1 MSNSS
6 KRGLAAPVDPI
17 AGRRSIPLS
26 DPQAFING
34 EIHNWYNFVLGFSD
48 KLVSAMMDRLAV
60 DEDQIV
66 LDAFCGTGTT
76 LVESMKRGIAS
87 VGIDASPFSCFVSR
101 VKTNRGLSA
110 DTLLRALVDVGIE
123 YDKASSSLNG
133 YHTAAYK
140 YLQESG
146 MIARGWISAVPLRHA
161 LALKEAIYRAS
172 PNAACRDA
180 LLLALVAHLSTKIG
194 NMKYGPEIYRFRH
207 RRSVDVW
214 QIFQKNALQMVKDLC
229 IAENAAGLA
238 AARVLRGDARNCS
251 SILARNGYKKVHVAI
266 TSPPYPAEHD
276 YTRNTR
282 LELAFLDFVTSNDCV
297 RSIKRAMVRS
307 HTKGVYKTDRD
318 ALLVADNRDI
328 NTLAEKVARR
338 CKDKEYGFARLYP
351 TVIRSYFGGMK
362 RHLESVSS
370 VLMKQGRYALVV
382 GDQASYLGTHV
393 PTADLLGQIA
403 EEVGFKVED
412 QIVWRTRKPS
422 TKKKLMKEHALILK
436 KVA

>member
-1 MSNSS
+1 
-6 KRGLAAPVDPI
+6 
-17 AGRRSIPLS
+17 LS
-26 DPQAFING
+26 DPQAFFNG

-60 DEDQIV
+60 DESQIV
-66 LDAFCGTGTT
+66 LDPFCGTGTT
-76 LVESMKRGIAS
+76 LVESMKRGIRS

-101 VKTNRGLSA
+101 VKTNRTLSA
-110 DTLLRALVDVGIE
+110 DRLLKALVDIGIE
-123 YDKASSSLNG
+123 YERSRRSLSTH
-133 YHTAAYK
+133 HTAAYK
-140 YLQESG
+140 YLHDSG
-146 MIARGWISAVPLRHA
+146 MIARGWISSTPLREA

-172 PNAACRDA
+172 PDAACRDA
-180 LLLALVAHLSTKIG
+180 FLLALVADLSTKIG
-194 NMKYGPEIYRFRH
+194 NMKYGPEIYRYRR

-214 QIFQKNALQMVKDLC
+214 EIFQKNALQMVRDLC
-229 IAENAAGLA
+229 IAENAADLPN
-238 AARVLRGDARNCS
+238 ARVLRGDARNCS
-251 SILARNGYKKVHVAI
+251 SILVRNGYPKIHVAI

-297 RSIKRAMVRS
+297 RSIKRTMVRS

-328 NTLAEKVARR
+328 NALADKIARR
-338 CKDKEYGFARLYP
+338 CKDKSYGFARLYP

-370 VLMKQGRYALVV
+370 ILVKHGRYALVV

-403 EEVGFKVED
+403 EETGFKVED

-422 TKKKLMKEHALILK
+422 TKKKLMKEHALILRK
-436 KVA
+436 IA

>member
-1 MSNSS
+1 M
-6 KRGLAAPVDPI
+6 
-17 AGRRSIPLS
+17 S
-26 DPQAFING
+26 DPQAFLNG

-48 KLVSAMMDRLAV
+48 KLVSAMMDRLDV
-60 DEDQIV
+60 QEDQIV
-66 LDAFCGTGTT
+66 LDPFCGTGTT
-76 LVESMKRGIAS
+76 LVESMKRGIVS

-101 VKTNRGLSA
+101 VKTNRALSA
-110 DTLLRALVDVGIE
+110 DVLLSALVDVGIE
-123 YDKASSSLNG
+123 YEKSRTSLDSL
-133 YHTAAYK
+133 HTSAYK
-140 YLQESG
+140 YLEESG
-146 MIARGWISAVPLRHA
+146 MLARGWISKVPLRHA
-161 LALKEAIYRAS
+161 LALKEAIYRAA

-180 LLLALVAHLSTKIG
+180 FLLALVSNLSTKIG
-194 NMKYGPEIYRFRH
+194 NMKYGPEIYCYRR

-214 QIFQKNALQMVKDLC
+214 EIFQKNALQMIKDLC
-229 IAENAAGLA
+229 IAENAADLG

-251 SILARNGYKKVHVAI
+251 SILLRNGYKKVHVAI

-297 RSIKRAMVRS
+297 RSIKRSMVRS
-307 HTKGVYKTDRD
+307 HTKGVYKSDRD
-318 ALLVADNRDI
+318 ALLVRDNKEINLLAD
-328 NTLAEKVARR
+328 KVARR
-338 CKDKEYGFARLYP
+338 VKGKSYGFARLYP

-362 RHLESVSS
+362 RHLESVHS
-370 VLMKQGRYALVV
+370 VLANQGRYAIVV

-403 EEVGFKVED
+403 EETGFKVED

-436 KVA
+436 KVG

>member
-1 MSNSS
+1 M
-6 KRGLAAPVDPI
+6 
-17 AGRRSIPLS
+17 S
-26 DPQAFING
+26 DPQAFLNG

-60 DEDQIV
+60 DENQIV
-66 LDAFCGTGTT
+66 LDSFCGTGTT
-76 LVESMKRGIAS
+76 LVESMKRGIQS

-101 VKTNRGLSA
+101 VKTNRTLSA
-110 DTLLRALVDVGIE
+110 DRLLKALVDIGIE
-123 YDKASSSLNG
+123 YERSRRSLSA

-140 YLQESG
+140 YLHDSG
-146 MIARGWISAVPLRHA
+146 MIARGWISSTPLREA

-172 PNAACRDA
+172 PDAACRDA
-180 LLLALVAHLSTKIG
+180 FLLALVADLSTKIG
-194 NMKYGPEIYRFRH
+194 NMKYGPEIYRYRR

-214 QIFQKNALQMVKDLC
+214 EIFQKNALQMVKDLC
-229 IAENAAGLA
+229 IAENAADLA
-238 AARVLRGDARNCS
+238 SARVLRGDARNCS
-251 SILARNGYKKVHVAI
+251 SILVRNGYPKIHVAI

-297 RSIKRAMVRS
+297 RSIKRTMVRS

-318 ALLVADNRDI
+318 ALLVADNQDI
-328 NTLAEKVARR
+328 NALADKVARR
-338 CKDKEYGFARLYP
+338 CKDKPYGFARLYP

-370 VLMKQGRYALVV
+370 VLVKRGRYALVV

-403 EEVGFKVED
+403 EETGFKVED

-422 TKKKLMKEHALILK
+422 TKKKLMKEHALILRK
-436 KVA
+436 IA